1 MTSRVTGESEPLNA
15 RGPTVNCMQ
24 FPYILTANR
33 PDMFRTRTR
42 VKVCCI
48 ASEQEASLAVRSG
61 AAAIGL
67 VSRMPSGPGPIPETR
82 IREIARTVP
91 PGVATFLLTCE
102 TTAEPIIAQQRF
114 CGTNTIQLVDEVE
127 PGVHQRLRDAL
138 PGIALVQVIHVQ
150 DDESIQRAAEVAPMV
165 DAILLDSGNP
175 SLPTK
180 VLGGTGRAHD
190 WSVSR
195 RIRDAVDV
203 PVFLAGGLNPGN
215 VHSAIQQ
222 VSPFGVD
229 VCSGL
234 RIDGRLD
241 EARLAEFMRA
251 VNDHAATETP
261 ASAPTGAT
269 SS

>member
-1 MTSRVTGESEPLNA
+1 M
-15 RGPTVNCMQ
+15 
-24 FPYILTANR
+24 FP
-33 PDMFRTRTR
+33 TRTR

-48 ASEQEASLAVRSG
+48 ASEQEAQLAVRSG

-91 PGVATFLLTCE
+91 PDVATFLLTCE
-102 TTAEPIIAQQRF
+102 TTADPIIAQQRF
-114 CGTNTIQLVDEVE
+114 CGTNTIQLVDDVE
-127 PGVHQRLRDAL
+127 PAVHQQLRDEL
-138 PGIALVQVIHVQ
+138 PGIKLVQVVHVQ
-150 DDESIQRAAEVAPMV
+150 GDESVRRAVAVAPFV

-175 SLPTK
+175 RLPTK
-180 VLGGTGRAHD
+180 ILGGTGRPHD
-190 WSVSR
+190 WTVSR
-195 RIRDAVDV
+195 RIRDSVNV
-203 PVFLAGGLNPGN
+203 PIFLAGGLNPDN

-241 EARLAEFMRA
+241 ESRLIAFMRA
-251 VNDHAATETP
+251 VNDSASIENATQSAAGG
-261 ASAPTGAT
+261 S
-269 SS
+269 

>member
-1 MTSRVTGESEPLNA
+1 
-15 RGPTVNCMQ
+15 MQ
-24 FPYILTANR
+24 FPYILTAHH
-33 PDMFRTRTR
+33 PDMFPTRTR

-48 ASEQEASLAVRSG
+48 ASEQEARVAVRSG

-91 PGVATFLLTCE
+91 PGVATFLLTSE
-102 TTAEPIIAQQRF
+102 TTAEPIIAQQRY
-114 CGTNTIQLVDEVE
+114 CGTNTIQLVDEVA
-127 PGVHQRLRDAL
+127 PAVHQQLRDAL
-138 PGIALVQVIHVQ
+138 PGIALVQVVHVQ
-150 DDESIQRAAEVAPMV
+150 GDDSVRRAAEIAPFV

-195 RIRDAVDV
+195 RIREIVDV
-203 PVFLAGGLNPGN
+203 PIFLAGGLNPAN

-234 RIDGRLD
+234 RIHGKLD
-241 EARLAEFMRA
+241 EARLAAFMRA
-251 VNDHAATETP
+251 VDGCAAVENQGP
-261 ASAPTGAT
+261 GAGAT
-269 SS
+269 S